1 MLILVD
7 KILFEGEI
15 KSGYEFIKN
24 IGGKGVN
31 QVVLVVKF
39 GVKIYLIV
47 VVGKDIFGKEVL
59 IFIEKNG
66 VDIRYVLLVDSYIGM
81 VFII

>member
-1 MLILVD
+1 M
-7 KILFEGEI
+7 
-15 KSGYEFIKN
+15 
-24 IGGKGVN
+24 
-31 QVVLVVKF
+31 
-39 GVKIYLIV
+39 IV

-81 VFII
+81 VFIIWINCDNWIILYEGVNYKIE